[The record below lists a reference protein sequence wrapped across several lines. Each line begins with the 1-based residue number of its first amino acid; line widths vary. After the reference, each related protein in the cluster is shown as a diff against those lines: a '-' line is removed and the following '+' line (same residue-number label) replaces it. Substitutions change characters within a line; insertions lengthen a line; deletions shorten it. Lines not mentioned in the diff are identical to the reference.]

1 MIQLIDNY
9 GVIRDDII
17 PIYWTQTGLTLNLQP
32 IWEDITDQLEQ
43 NKKNWQLKYLVEVE
57 SGNGSNDN
65 IEVTPTVVVVQS
77 QTVVK
82 QFKPYNEQTNH
93 LHTFSYAELNLS
105 KTEKTVVQ
113 LITDQ
118 GVIQDT
124 NVVIVWTDYGVEF
137 DLSDLVNSGW
147 ITDSTANWSL
157 TYISYV
163 ADTNNQQVV
172 SKKYFDEKI
181 EQLMAIINSK
191 G

>member
-57 SGNGSNDN
+57 KGSSD
-65 IEVTPTVVVVQS
+65 TSAVVVVQS

-93 LHTFSYAELNLS
+93 LHKFSYAELNLS

-124 NVVIVWTDYGVEF
+124 NVVIVWTDQGVEF

-147 ITDSTANWSL
+147 ITDSTTNWSL